1 MLASEITGDIPEIIG
16 NEENLYEGNLISLF
30 SYTILQF
37 QQSKGIPTITFG
49 TRCVCCGYVRKH
61 AGIIRRNLHHVKC
74 ATCSSLRYSTTLI
87 IPAIL
92 IQANKIRIG

>member
-16 NEENLYEGNLISLF
+16 NEENLYEGNLILYFSILF
-30 SYTILQF
+30 YNSNNL
-37 QQSKGIPTITFG
+37 KNPTITFG
-49 TRCVCCGYVRKH
+49 TRCMCCGYVRKH

-92 IQANKIRIG
+92 IQASRIRIG